1 VGAKSIR
8 LFCWRIL
15 LKFSHQLCLR
25 MKKLFLILLTLRA
38 FVSFAA
44 DNHTFFKADDKRF
57 KYVGRID
64 FTNAAKPR
72 FWAAGVYIT
81 ASFKG
86 AACTLL
92 INDEEM
98 HGTDHNY
105 IEVIIDGISS
115 RIQTTGKTNEIEIA
129 KGLKNTAHSLVI
141 CKDTESGTGY
151 LEFVGLK
158 CEALLTP
165 PKQTQRRIEYIGDSI
180 TTGTGADQSQVA
192 CGAGQWHDQHNAYMS
207 YGARTSRALNAQ
219 WQLTAVAG
227 IGLLHSCCNMD
238 ILMPQVYNKVYL
250 RNDSLQW
257 DFNRYKAD
265 VVTICLGQNDGVQ
278 DHDKYCAAYVGL
290 IKNIRSKYPAA
301 SIVCLTSPMAN
312 AALTAVLKQYL
323 ADVVNTVNNSGDKK
337 VSTFFFTRSYN
348 SGCDSH
354 PDINEHGLI
363 ANQLTAYI
371 KALKHW

>member
-1 VGAKSIR
+1 
-8 LFCWRIL
+8 
-15 LKFSHQLCLR
+15 
-25 MKKLFLILLTLRA
+25 MKKLLLILLT
-38 FVSFAA
+38 VYVSGSFAA
-44 DNHTFFKADDKRF
+44 NKTRLFKADDKRF

-64 FTNAAKPR
+64 FSNAEKPR

-81 ASFKG
+81 AKFKG
-86 AACTLL
+86 TSCTLL

-105 IEVIIDGISS
+105 IEVIVDGIPS

-129 KGLKNTAHSLVI
+129 KGLKTTAHSLVI
-141 CKDTESGTGY
+141 CKDTESGIGY
-151 LEFVGLK
+151 LEFVGIK

-165 PKQTQRRIEYIGDSI
+165 PKQTRRRIEYIGDSI

-192 CGAGQWHDQHNAYMS
+192 CGKGVWHDQHNAYMS
-207 YGARTSRALNAQ
+207 YGPRTSRALGAQ

-238 ILMPQVYNKVYL
+238 ILMPQVYDKVYL

-278 DHDKYCAAYVGL
+278 DHDKYCAEYIKL
-290 IKNIRSKYPAA
+290 IKTIRGKYPAA

-312 AALTAVLKQYL
+312 AHLTTVLKQYL
-323 ADVVNTVNNSGDKK
+323 TDIVSTVNKAGDKK
-337 VSTFFFTRSYN
+337 VSAFFFSRSYN
-348 SGCDSH
+348 SGCDNH

-363 ANQLTAYI
+363 AGQLTAYI
-371 KALKHW
+371 KTLKHW